1 MPEEKRFEDLTPDE
15 MKEIKIVFAPGC
27 FDNFEGSQEE
37 LDELIAEITQMVK
50 TGEILEKSVPVEDL
64 DDDELEFIESLVNK
78 TDSGNRN
85 LQ

>member
-78 TDSGNRN
+78 SDSGNRN